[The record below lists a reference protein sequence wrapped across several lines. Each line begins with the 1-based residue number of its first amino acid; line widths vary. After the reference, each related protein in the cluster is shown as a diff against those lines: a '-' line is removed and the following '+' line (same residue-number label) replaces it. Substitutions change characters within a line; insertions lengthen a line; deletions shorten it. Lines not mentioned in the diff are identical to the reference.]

1 MDWLSSLLDIVPVS
15 GRLETRC
22 LYAAPWRLAL
32 GESSPGEIPYHIVVE
47 GAAMLDDPFGGS
59 PKRLNTGDI
68 LLLSHG
74 RAHTLHDGSGAP
86 PSPAHPHVSLNL
98 IIDQNKGTGASLDM
112 LCGRFIL
119 TPPHDRLLSDYL
131 PDDLVIRS
139 GGHSTDAGAQLSA
152 LIALMRKEATQETLG
167 GHAMLNALSA
177 AMFALALRVASES
190 KTVPTGLLS
199 VVSQP
204 RLAPALTAMLQDPG
218 HPWTLPEL
226 ARLCHMS
233 RATFVRHFQQ
243 SMGRSATDLLME
255 IRMTLAAHE
264 LRRSSAS
271 VSVVAE
277 AAGYQSDA
285 AFQRAFKQH
294 MGVTPA
300 RWRREGLAAGE
311 SV

>member
-1 MDWLSSLLDIVPVS
+1 MDWLSRLLDIVPVS
-15 GRLETRC
+15 GRLEIRC
-22 LYAAPWRLAL
+22 LYAAPWRLAQP
-32 GESSPGEIPYHIVVE
+32 ESGPGEIPYHIVVE
-47 GAAMLDDPFGGS
+47 GSAMLDDPAGGP
-59 PKRLNTGDI
+59 PKRLKTGDM
-68 LLLSHG
+68 LLLPHG
-74 RAHTLHDGSGAP
+74 RAHALHDGSGAP
-86 PSPAHPHVSLNL
+86 PDPARSNVSLNL
-98 IIDQNKGTGASLDM
+98 IIDRNNGTGDSLDM

-139 GGHSTDAGAQLSA
+139 GGHSTEAGAQLAA
-152 LIALMRKEATQETLG
+152 LIALMRKEATLESLG

-190 KTVPTGLLS
+190 KTVPAGLLS

-204 RLAPALTAMLQDPG
+204 RLAPALTAMLQEPG
-218 HPWTLPEL
+218 RAWTLPEL

-264 LRRSSAS
+264 LRKSSAS

-285 AFQRAFKQH
+285 AFQRAFKQR

-300 RWRREGLAAGE
+300 RWRREGLATE
-311 SV
+311 